1 METFGKYSLIRKIGT
16 GGMAEVYLARTQV
29 AQGLAKTLVIKTIL
43 PGYGRSRHFVSMFI
57 DEAKIALGL
66 NHPNVAQVFDFG
78 AVGETYYL
86 AMELVEG
93 LDLLALLQD
102 AAKAKRR
109 LPYGISAYV
118 AQQIAK
124 GLDYAHRKTDDYGQ
138 PLGIVHRDIS
148 PQNVLLS
155 WDGAVK
161 IVDFGIA
168 RARHVHEED
177 GVIKGKF
184 AYMSPEQARGEPVD
198 CRSDVFALGIVLY
211 EMVCARPLFHGKGKD
226 ALEMVKAGTIPR
238 PRDFAPELPET
249 LERIMLKA
257 LAFNRN
263 NRYATARDLQHDLVR
278 FQLEW
283 AQKTG
288 VLVDSGALAQVLAQI
303 VPPDERV
310 INSQRPPNEGDDP
323 AAHTPPPG
331 AHPGVHGPLSGH
343 GAHLPGHT
351 PTHTPAGQAPSAEV
365 TKADSPDTL
374 HGRRDQV
381 RERRHVYVLQAVLRG
396 TALLRQRLGD
406 EGAAAL
412 LAQFQQVARDV
423 AFKHEAIIE
432 AQRVAPAAG
441 ATTAGA
447 TSGTA
452 TTGSAGS
459 ATTASASAN
468 AAEAGTTAPA
478 ATSPAIKAELATAGA
493 APTALGTNAGLP
505 RAVVGGDD
513 GGDGDDD
520 GEAAEPELPSLRM
533 VVGLPIAGE
542 DDAGRAIRL
551 ARALLDALDG
561 ITADS
566 ASELQLALA
575 IQRGV
580 AVVARRR
587 DRQRTISFE
596 LEGASSAFTQRLA
609 SLANDGDVLV
619 GGRVYR
625 SARNDWNFEVLPAM
639 DLPLDDQIATTGA
652 PADDETDPGVQR
664 ARVYRLSGPK
674 ERAQRLKDRQRPEGR
689 LHGRELQLK
698 ALRDLFR
705 DVVVNRKKRQVMLIG
720 DAGVGKRTLVRAFL
734 ESVTTRDAIVVRT
747 LARVGTSMTPYGIIA
762 DMARDVLGLSEDAAP
777 HEVERRLLRATSSI
791 YPTEDLQS
799 EHRTVLQVLGRL
811 LGVAGIG
818 NAPVQDLDPAALRAA
833 LIQVMLRVERRLPPD
848 KPLLI
853 IAEDV
858 HWVDQDSQELF
869 AAMLKV
875 ASARPVLGVMTTRPE
890 PRVLRLAKELRM
902 QPIFLEELTEEPR
915 RQLLN
920 ERFAPGQDIDAL
932 AEEIF
937 ARAGGNPFFVNEILD
952 SLLEHGIVAADDDEG
967 EHPGLLR
974 WVRRDAPIH
983 VPSTIEDLLIARID
997 RLSPIKKET
1006 LLHASVL
1013 GRNVSAAALSAL
1025 LSRPVRLELDELVR
1039 HGFLATRDGEY
1050 RFKNDMTMTVAYGL
1064 LPREAR
1070 VEMHRACA
1078 TRIADA
1084 PGYRPGQDDAL
1095 VARHLELAGDSELS
1109 AARYLLAAN
1118 HAIELGGN
1126 ADAFRQLERAL
1137 RLWPEGAHA
1146 RRFETHRLREELLR
1160 RIARRPQQL
1169 RELHALRREA
1179 ELIGAPDKLALSHS
1193 LLAQFYIDV
1202 GKAPAAARA
1211 VAPALEMARRSGD
1224 KLAEAEAL
1232 RLRSAISRLVGNAE
1246 ESLQLAER
1254 ALELCAEVAGDASL
1268 PPTPCLVARATIL
1281 MSHGTTLWN
1290 IGRLEQSIESYAE
1303 ALVIYRALAM
1313 PRQEARALNNMG
1325 IVFAALGE
1333 YEEALSHY
1341 KSALKIDQDVGD
1353 RSAIALKLANIG
1365 QCYSDLGDAGRAEGY
1380 LSKALMM
1387 AQHTGDL
1394 SAAADAT
1401 ISLGQTKLRQGDGAG
1416 ALQLF
1421 ERGLALAT
1429 ENRERYQ
1436 EIRAL
1441 QYIALTQLAHEESA
1455 ENALELARSSIELSR
1470 KVPMAV
1476 GVIYGLTFQAL
1487 ALSRLG
1493 RHDEAVQASD
1503 EAAALLGGSA
1513 RPEGVELLLRW
1524 RSQVLRAAGRR
1535 GAATTADAQAT
1546 EEIAAKASRIRDLAL
1561 RQLYM
1566 ASRPAAGQ

>member
-66 NHPNVAQVFDFG
+66 NHPNIAQVFDFG
-78 AVGETYYL
+78 AVGDIYYL
-86 AMELVEG
+86 AMEQVEG

-102 AAKAKRR
+102 AAKVKRR
-109 LPYGISAYV
+109 LPYGISAYI

-124 GLDYAHRKTDDYGQ
+124 GLDYAHRKADDYGQ

-226 ALEMVKAGTIPR
+226 ALEMVKAGHIPR

-257 LAFNRN
+257 LAFGRTA
-263 NRYATARDLQHDLVR
+263 RYATARDFQHDLVR

-288 VLVDSGALAQVLAQI
+288 SLVDSGALASLLAQL
-303 VPPDERV
+303 VPPDERIV
-310 INSQRPPNEGDDP
+310 HSARPPAEAELGHDD
-323 AAHTPPPG
+323 
-331 AHPGVHGPLSGH
+331 GH
-343 GAHLPGHT
+343 GGHLGHDSHDSHGLH
-351 PTHTPAGQAPSAEV
+351 THTPGPVHTPSPTHGGGDTPSGTSGTSGTSGPPIAGGSLSGAALDARRAGTAPPHEV
-365 TKADSPDTL
+365 TKADGPETL
-374 HGRRDQV
+374 HARRDQV
-381 RERRHVYVLQAVLRG
+381 RERRHVYVLQALLRG
-396 TALLRQRLGD
+396 TEPLHDRIGPDGL
-406 EGAAAL
+406 AAL
-412 LAQFQQVARDV
+412 LSQFQQVARDV
-423 AFKHEAIIE
+423 AFKHEAILE
-432 AQRVAPAAG
+432 VQRAV
-441 ATTAGA
+441 
-447 TSGTA
+447 
-452 TTGSAGS
+452 
-459 ATTASASAN
+459 
-468 AAEAGTTAPA
+468 PA
-478 ATSPAIKAELATAGA
+478 ATEEQPSLQ
-493 APTALGTNAGLP
+493 
-505 RAVVGGDD
+505 
-513 GGDGDDD
+513 
-520 GEAAEPELPSLRM
+520 PSLRM

-551 ARALLDALDG
+551 ALALLDALDG
-561 ITADS
+561 ITAD
-566 ASELQLALA
+566 AAPELQLALA

-596 LEGASSAFTQRLA
+596 LEGATAAFTQRLA
-609 SLANDGDVLV
+609 QQAKDGDVLV
-619 GGRVYR
+619 GGRVFR
-625 SARNDWNFEVLPAM
+625 SARAEWNFEALPAM
-639 DLPLDDQIATTGA
+639 DLPIDDQIATTGETA
-652 PADDETDPGVQR
+652 ADDETDPGVRR
-664 ARVYRLSGPK
+664 ARVYRLCGPK
-674 ERAQRLKDRQRPEGR
+674 ERAQRLKERQRPEGR

-705 DVVVNRKKRQVMLIG
+705 DIVVNRKKRQVLLVG
-720 DAGVGKRTLVRAFL
+720 DAGVGKRTLVRTFL
-734 ESVTTRDAIVVRT
+734 EGVTTRDALVVRT

-762 DMARDVLGLSEDAAP
+762 DMARDVLGLAEDAAS
-777 HEVERRLLRATSSI
+777 HEVERRLLRATSAL
-791 YPTEDLQS
+791 YTTEESQA

-811 LGVAGIG
+811 LGVAAVG
-818 NAPVQDLDPAALRAA
+818 NAPVQDMDPAARRAA
-833 LIQVMLRVERRLPPD
+833 LIQVMSRVERQLPPD
-848 KPLLI
+848 RPLLI

-869 AAMLKV
+869 AALLKV
-875 ASARPVLGVMTTRPE
+875 ASARAVLGIMTSRPE

-902 QPIFLEELTEEPR
+902 QPIFLEELPEEPR

-952 SLLEHGIVAADDDEG
+952 SLLERGIVAADGEDG

-1006 LLHASVL
+1006 LLHAAVL

-1025 LSRPVRLELDELVR
+1025 LGRPVRLELDELVR
-1039 HGFLATRDGEY
+1039 HGFLASRDGEY
-1050 RFKNDMTMTVAYGL
+1050 RFKNDMTMTVSYGL
-1064 LPREAR
+1064 LPVEVR
-1070 VEMHRACA
+1070 VEMHRAA
-1078 TRIADA
+1078 ASRIADS
-1084 PGYRPGQDDAL
+1084 PSYRPGQDDAL
-1095 VARHLELAGDSELS
+1095 VARHLELAGDAELA
-1109 AARYLLAAN
+1109 AARYTRAAT
-1118 HAIELGGN
+1118 HAIDLGGN

-1137 RLWPEGAHA
+1137 KLLPESAHG

-1160 RIARRPQQL
+1160 RVARRPQQL
-1169 RELHALRREA
+1169 RELHALRREG
-1179 ELIGAPDKLALSHS
+1179 ELLGEPDKLALAHS

-1211 VAPALEMARRSGD
+1211 VAPALEMAQRSGD

-1254 ALELCAEVAGDASL
+1254 ALALCAEVAEKSPV
-1268 PPTPCLVARATIL
+1268 PPPACLTARATIL

-1290 IGRLEQSIESYAE
+1290 IGRLEQAIESYAE

-1353 RSAIALKLANIG
+1353 RSAVALKLANIG
-1365 QCYSDLGDAGRAEGY
+1365 QCYADLGDTARADSY

-1401 ISLGQTKLRQGDGAG
+1401 VSLGQVRLRQGDAAA
-1416 ALQLF
+1416 ALVLF

-1441 QYIALTQLAHEESA
+1441 QYIALAQLGGEDTTESA
-1455 ENALELARSSIELSR
+1455 ETALELARSSIELSR

-1493 RHDEAVQASD
+1493 RHVEAVHASD
-1503 EAAALLGGSA
+1503 EAAALVGANSS
-1513 RPEGVELLLRW
+1513 RPEGLELLLRW
-1524 RSQVLRAAGRR
+1524 RAQVLRVAGQEA
-1535 GAATTADAQAT
+1535 GARAADALAS
-1546 EEIAAKASRIRDLAL
+1546 EEIAAKASRIRDVAL
-1561 RQLYM
+1561 RKLYT
-1566 ASRPAAGQ
+1566 ASRPPAGGT

>member
-16 GGMAEVYLARTQV
+16 GGMAEVFLARTQV

-66 NHPNVAQVFDFG
+66 NHPNIAQVFDFG
-78 AVGETYYL
+78 AVGDTYYL
-86 AMELVEG
+86 AMEQVEG
-93 LDLLALLQD
+93 LDLLALLQE

-109 LPYGISAYV
+109 LPYGISAYI

-257 LAFNRN
+257 LAFNRTT
-263 NRYATARDLQHDLVR
+263 RYATARDLQHDLVR

-288 VLVDSGALAQVLAQI
+288 VLVDSGALAQTLAQL
-303 VPPDERV
+303 VPADQRV
-310 INSQRPPNEGDDP
+310 SSAPRPPNEEELSN
-323 AAHTPPPG
+323 TPPPLG
-331 AHPGVHGPLSGH
+331 AGAPGY
-343 GAHLPGHT
+343 APGHT
-351 PTHTPAGQAPSAEV
+351 PGHTPQPTPGPISLHTPDGLLVDPPRRAGSAPPNEV
-365 TKADSPDTL
+365 TKAENPDTL
-374 HGRRDQV
+374 HGRRDQI
-381 RERRHVYVLQAVLRG
+381 RERRHVYALQAVLRG
-396 TALLRQRLGD
+396 TPQLRARI
-406 EGAAAL
+406 GAEKVAAL
-412 LAQFQQVARDV
+412 IAQFHQVAKDV
-423 AFKHEAIIE
+423 AFKHDAILE
-432 AQRVAPAAG
+432 VQKPA
-441 ATTAGA
+441 
-447 TSGTA
+447 
-452 TTGSAGS
+452 
-459 ATTASASAN
+459 
-468 AAEAGTTAPA
+468 
-478 ATSPAIKAELATAGA
+478 A
-493 APTALGTNAGLP
+493 APTS
-505 RAVVGGDD
+505 D
-513 GGDGDDD
+513 GRDADETDGAPDQPD
-520 GEAAEPELPSLRM
+520 PWLRV
-533 VVGLPIAGE
+533 VVGLPVAGE
-542 DDAGRAIRL
+542 DDAGRAIRVGL
-551 ARALLDALDG
+551 ALLDALDG
-561 ITADS
+561 IAADS
-566 ASELQLALA
+566 APELQLALA

-596 LEGASSAFTQRLA
+596 LEGATSAFTQRLVSQA
-609 SLANDGDVLV
+609 RDGDVLV
-619 GGRVYR
+619 GGRVFR
-625 SARNDWNFEVLPAM
+625 AARGEWNFEALAPM
-639 DLPLDDQIATTGA
+639 DLPVEDQIATSGA
-652 PADDETDPGVQR
+652 PTDDETDPGMQR
-664 ARVYRLSGPK
+664 ARIYRLCGPK
-674 ERAQRLKDRQRPEGR
+674 ERAQRLQERQRPEGR

-705 DVVVNRKKRQVMLIG
+705 DVVVNRKKRQVLLVG
-720 DAGVGKRTLVRAFL
+720 DPGVGKRTLVRTFL

-747 LARVGTSMTPYGIIA
+747 LARVGTAMTPYGILA
-762 DMARDVLGLSEDAAP
+762 DMARDVLGLAEDAPP
-777 HEVERRLLRATSSI
+777 HEVERRLLRATSAVYS
-791 YPTEDLQS
+791 TEESQT

-811 LGVAGIG
+811 LGAAAIG
-818 NAPVQDLDPAALRAA
+818 NAPVQDLDPGARRNA
-833 LIQVMLRVERRLPPD
+833 LIQLMLRVEKRLPPD

-869 AAMLKV
+869 AAMLK
-875 ASARPVLGVMTTRPE
+875 APSARPVLGVMTSRPE
-890 PRVLRLAKELRM
+890 PRVLRLAKDLRM
-902 QPIFLEELTEEPR
+902 QPIFLEELPEEPR
-915 RQLLN
+915 RQLLA

-932 AEEIF
+932 ADEIF

-952 SLLEHGIVAADDDEG
+952 SLLEHGIVAADPEDG

-974 WVRRDAPIH
+974 WVRRDAQIQ

-997 RLSPIKKET
+997 RMSPIKKET
-1006 LLHASVL
+1006 LLHAAVL

-1025 LSRPVRLELDELVR
+1025 LGRPVRLELDELVR

-1064 LPREAR
+1064 LPVEAR
-1070 VEMHRACA
+1070 VEMHRAA
-1078 TRIADA
+1078 ASRIADA
-1084 PGYRPGQDDAL
+1084 AGYRPGQDDAL
-1095 VARHLELAGDSELS
+1095 IARHLELAGDSELA
-1109 AARYLLAAN
+1109 AARYTRAAT

-1126 ADAFRQLERAL
+1126 ADAFRQLGRAL
-1137 RLWPEGAHA
+1137 RLLPEDAHA
-1146 RRFETHRLREELLR
+1146 RRFDILRLREEILR
-1160 RIARRPQQL
+1160 RIAKRPAQL
-1169 RELHALRREA
+1169 RELHQLRREA
-1179 ELIGAPDKLALSHS
+1179 ELLGEPDKLALAHC

-1211 VAPALEMARRSGD
+1211 VAPALELAQRSGD
-1224 KLAEAEAL
+1224 RLAEAEAL
-1232 RLRSAISRLVGNAE
+1232 RLRSAIARLVGNAE
-1246 ESLQLAER
+1246 ESLQLAEH
-1254 ALELCAEVAGDASL
+1254 ALALCADVAARAEQSGGSQAPSL
-1268 PPTPCLVARATIL
+1268 MARATIL

-1333 YEEALSHY
+1333 YEEALAHY

-1353 RSAIALKLANIG
+1353 RSAVALKLANIG
-1365 QCYSDLGDAGRAEGY
+1365 QCYSDLGDTARADSY
-1380 LSKALMM
+1380 LSKALTM
-1387 AQHTGDL
+1387 AQQTGDL
-1394 SAAADAT
+1394 SASADAT
-1401 ISLGQTKLRQGDGAG
+1401 ISLGQTRLRQGDLAG
-1416 ALQLF
+1416 ALAHF

-1441 QYIALTQLAHEESA
+1441 QYIALAQAKSEDSA
-1455 ENALELARSSIELSR
+1455 ENALELARSSIELAR

-1487 ALSRLG
+1487 ALSTLG
-1493 RHDEAVQASD
+1493 RHDEALAVSD
-1503 EAAALLGGSA
+1503 EAGALLGDA
-1513 RPEGVELLLRW
+1513 VRPEGVELLLRW
-1524 RSQVLRAAGRR
+1524 RAQVLRAAGQREV
-1535 GAATTADAQAT
+1535 ADAVDHLAT
-1546 EEIAAKASRIRDLAL
+1546 EEITSKAGRIRDLTL
-1561 RQLYM
+1561 RTLYLT
-1566 ASRPAAGQ
+1566 SRPPAGQ

>member
-66 NHPNVAQVFDFG
+66 NHPNIAQVFDFG
-78 AVGETYYL
+78 AVGDTYYL
-86 AMELVEG
+86 AMEQVEG
-93 LDLLALLQD
+93 LDLLALLQV

-124 GLDYAHRKTDDYGQ
+124 GLDYAHRKVDDYGQ

-226 ALEMVKAGTIPR
+226 ALEMVKAGHIPR
-238 PRDFAPELPET
+238 PRDFAPELPES

-257 LAFNRN
+257 LAFNRTA
-263 NRYATARDLQHDLVR
+263 RYATARDLQHDLVK

-288 VLVDSGALAQVLAQI
+288 SLVDSGALAALLAAL
-303 VPPDERV
+303 VPPDERIV
-310 INSQRPPNEGDDP
+310 HSARPPAEAELHDDG
-323 AAHTPPPG
+323 HG
-331 AHPGVHGPLSGH
+331 SHPSHGGHGSHPSHVAGTSDLHANPLSGH
-343 GAHLPGHT
+343 AHT
-351 PTHTPAGQAPSAEV
+351 PTGLAGAAPISATAAAALEARRAGTAPPNEV
-365 TKADSPDTL
+365 TKAEGPETL

-381 RERRHVYVLQAVLRG
+381 RERRHVYVLQSLLRG
-396 TALLRQRLGD
+396 TEQLHDRIGPD
-406 EGAAAL
+406 GVAAL
-412 LAQFQQVARDV
+412 ISQFQQIARDV
-423 AFKHEAIIE
+423 AFKHEAILE
-432 AQRVAPAAG
+432 VQRVAPTPG
-441 ATTAGA
+441 D
-447 TSGTA
+447 
-452 TTGSAGS
+452 
-459 ATTASASAN
+459 
-468 AAEAGTTAPA
+468 E
-478 ATSPAIKAELATAGA
+478 A
-493 APTALGTNAGLP
+493 APQ
-505 RAVVGGDD
+505 
-513 GGDGDDD
+513 
-520 GEAAEPELPSLRM
+520 PSLRM
-533 VVGLPIAGE
+533 VVGLPVAGE

-551 ARALLDALDG
+551 ALALLDALDG

-566 ASELQLALA
+566 APELQLALA

-580 AVVARRR
+580 AVVSRRR

-596 LEGASSAFTQRLA
+596 LEGATAAFTQRLA
-609 SLANDGDVLV
+609 QQAKDGDVLV
-619 GGRVYR
+619 GGRVFR
-625 SARNDWNFEVLPAM
+625 SARSEWNFEALPAM

-652 PADDETDPGVQR
+652 SPADDETDPGVRR
-664 ARVYRLSGPK
+664 ARVYRLCGPK
-674 ERAQRLKDRQRPEGR
+674 ERAQRLQERQRPEGR

-705 DVVVNRKKRQVMLIG
+705 DIIVNRKKRQVLLVG
-720 DAGVGKRTLVRAFL
+720 DTGVGKRTLVRTFL
-734 ESVTTRDAIVVRT
+734 ESVTTRDALVVRT

-762 DMARDVLGLSEDAAP
+762 DMARDVLGLAEDAP
-777 HEVERRLLRATSSI
+777 SHEVERRLLRATSTL
-791 YPTEDLQS
+791 YTTEESQA

-811 LGVAGIG
+811 LGVVAVGE
-818 NAPVQDLDPAALRAA
+818 APVQDMDPGARRAA
-833 LIQVMLRVERRLPPD
+833 LIQVMSRVERQLPPD

-869 AAMLKV
+869 AALLKV
-875 ASARPVLGVMTTRPE
+875 ASARPVLGIMTSRPE

-902 QPIFLEELTEEPR
+902 QPIFLEELPEEAR

-952 SLLEHGIVAADDDEG
+952 SLLDRGIVAADDDEG

-1006 LLHASVL
+1006 LLHAAVL

-1025 LSRPVRLELDELVR
+1025 LGRPVRLELDELVR
-1039 HGFLATRDGEY
+1039 HGFLAARDGEY
-1050 RFKNDMTMTVAYGL
+1050 RFKNDMTMTVSYGL
-1064 LPREAR
+1064 LPVEVR
-1070 VEMHRACA
+1070 VEMHRIAA
-1078 TRIADA
+1078 SRIADS
-1084 PGYRPGQDDAL
+1084 PSYRPGQDDAL
-1095 VARHLELAGDSELS
+1095 VARHLELAGDNELA
-1109 AARYLLAAN
+1109 AARYTRAAN
-1118 HAIELGGN
+1118 HAIDLGGN

-1137 RLWPEGAHA
+1137 KLWPESSHA

-1169 RELHALRREA
+1169 RELHSLRREA
-1179 ELIGAPDKLALSHS
+1179 ELLGEPDKLALAHC

-1202 GKAPAAARA
+1202 GKAPAASRA
-1211 VAPALEMARRSGD
+1211 VAPALELARRSGD

-1254 ALELCAEVAGDASL
+1254 ALALCAEVAGEATV
-1268 PPTPCLVARATIL
+1268 PPTPCLTARATIL

-1290 IGRLEQSIESYAE
+1290 MGRLEQAIESYAE

-1333 YEEALSHY
+1333 YEEALAHY

-1365 QCYSDLGDAGRAEGY
+1365 QCYADLGDTSRADSY
-1380 LSKALMM
+1380 LTKALMM

-1401 ISLGQTKLRQGDGAG
+1401 VSLGQTRLRQGDPTA
-1416 ALQLF
+1416 ALALF
-1421 ERGLALAT
+1421 EKGLALAT

-1441 QYIALTQLAHEESA
+1441 QYIALAQLGGEADSAATGSVEAA

-1493 RHDEAVQASD
+1493 RHVEAVHASD
-1503 EAAALLGGSA
+1503 EAAGMFGGTS
-1513 RPEGVELLLRW
+1513 RPEGLELLLRW
-1524 RSQVLRAAGRR
+1524 RAQILRAAGQRD
-1535 GAATTADAQAT
+1535 AARDADALAT
-1546 EEIAAKASRIRDLAL
+1546 EEIAAKASRIRDAAL
-1561 RQLYM
+1561 RQLFLS
-1566 ASRPAAGQ
+1566 SRPPAGAS